1 MINMK
6 VKFKGR
12 SKLKRGLFKTFILVL
27 LLLVS
32 FAGTFKILYSNIS
45 VNIDNNTYLDYL
57 VNDSF
62 SKFSLSDLTSLS
74 STEFL
79 LKYSFG
85 IESFNTGIKDV
96 DLMSP
101 VVSEVETP
109 DVTNKEPTVY
119 IYNSHQTESYR
130 SDFAESFNINNTVY
144 LASHILK
151 EYLEDLGISV
161 IVEENSIVDVLNTNG
176 WKYGSS
182 YRASRILLEQA
193 KNTNPSLNFFI
204 DLHRDAASYERTM
217 VEIDGKKYAKIMFVV
232 GLKHDNYG
240 PNLELANNLNEKIK
254 NFNPDLTRGVLQKNN
269 SGANGIYNQDFD
281 SNTILIEV
289 GGQYNYI
296 EEVNNTLKVFAN
308 ILYDYFEEL
317 E

>member
-12 SKLKRGLFKTFILVL
+12 SKLQRGLFKTFVLVL

>member
-1 MINMK
+1 MIDMK

-12 SKLKRGLFKTFILVL
+12 SKLQRGLFKTFVLVL
-27 LLLVS
+27 LLHVS
-32 FAGTFKILYSNIS
+32 FAGTFKIRYSNIS

-240 PNLELANNLNEKIK
+240 PNLELANNLNERIK

>member
-12 SKLKRGLFKTFILVL
+12 SKLQRGLFKTFVLVL

-254 NFNPDLTRGVLQKNN
+254 TFNPDLTRGVLQKNN

>member
-1 MINMK
+1 MIDMK

-12 SKLKRGLFKTFILVL
+12 SKLQRGLFKTFVLVL

-281 SNTILIEV
+281 PNTILIEV

>member
-1 MINMK
+1 M
-6 VKFKGR
+6 
-12 SKLKRGLFKTFILVL
+12 
-27 LLLVS
+27 
-32 FAGTFKILYSNIS
+32 
-45 VNIDNNTYLDYL
+45 

-182 YRASRILLEQA
+182 YKASRILLEQA
-193 KNTNPSLNFFI
+193 KKDNPSLNFFI

-240 PNLELANNLNEKIK
+240 PNLELANNLNERIK